1 MTKPD
6 IINKKES
13 YRPLFKT
20 SKILK
25 ANDLY
30 AQQALLFMINY
41 EKKNLPDSFTNM
53 FVHNRDICL
62 NTTRESTHIN
72 TVRQRNNFIA
82 HLPKSMLPRSWDT
95 WTGNIDLTNF
105 NSILKRKEKMTL
117 KMYNIHFQ
125 SHFFFSF

>member
-62 NTTRESTHIN
+62 NTTTRESTHIN

-82 HLPKSMLPRSWDT
+82 HLPKSMLPRLCVYYVYPYLYVKYYVYT
-95 WTGNIDLTNF
+95 NITVNH
-105 NSILKRKEKMTL
+105 
-117 KMYNIHFQ
+117 IHP
-125 SHFFFSF
+125 